1 MRGHAYFTLRE
12 RGVTGVSMSVVVL
25 SSPIRTSLHQ
35 HRTGHDDMRGK
46 ANEVGGGC
54 EVMSMESGNEAVGEA
69 ERRCVAVRQTVKVN
83 LDTRKILAWECMK
96 TAWL

>member
-12 RGVTGVSMSVVVL
+12 RGVMGVSMSVVVL

-35 HRTGHDDMRGK
+35 HRIEHDDMWGK
-46 ANEVGGGC
+46 ANEVDERYEVSRMKSDC
-54 EVMSMESGNEAVGEA
+54 EGVGEA
-69 ERRCVAVRQTVKVN
+69 ERCCVAVRHTVKVN
-83 LDTRKILAWECMK
+83 LGTRKILAWECME